1 MATSHSLKAETRA
14 CGSGNLKQLRS
25 QGLVPGVVYGP
36 GFDNVNIQVDAR
48 EFARMLASAV
58 SEHILVA
65 LDINGKIV
73 KVLLK
78 EVQHNPITNAC
89 LHVDFQAVTDTTVI
103 HSIVPVILEGDSAGV
118 ALGGVLDQTIHELAI
133 ICQVKD
139 LPEAITADISGLKL
153 GESLRIADLKL
164 PSGVTTEL
172 AGDVIVAIVEA
183 PPCFPARKRLRLL
196 KKLLPRNK
204 FDTPVSSF
212 TGSGAVF
219 AAPGFFCR
227 QQGIFW

>member
-103 HSIVPVILEGDSAGV
+103 HSIVPVIH
-118 ALGGVLDQTIHELAI
+118 QLAI

-183 PPCFPARKRLRLL
+183 PR
-196 KKLLPRNK
+196 
-204 FDTPVSSF
+204 VS
-212 TGSGAVF
+212 GEE
-219 AAPGFFCR
+219 AAPAAEEAVAEK
-227 QQGIFW
+227 

>member
-14 CGSGNLKQLRS
+14 CGSGNLKQFRS

-89 LHVDFQAVTDTTVI
+89 LHVDFQAVTI
-103 HSIVPVILEGDSAGV
+103 PRSSIPLFPSFWKAILPACPWAAFWTRPFTNWRLSA
-118 ALGGVLDQTIHELAI
+118 
-133 ICQVKD
+133 
-139 LPEAITADISGLKL
+139 
-153 GESLRIADLKL
+153 R
-164 PSGVTTEL
+164 
-172 AGDVIVAIVEA
+172 
-183 PPCFPARKRLRLL
+183 
-196 KKLLPRNK
+196 
-204 FDTPVSSF
+204 
-212 TGSGAVF
+212 
-219 AAPGFFCR
+219 
-227 QQGIFW
+227 

>member
-89 LHVDFQAVTDTTVI
+89 LHEIGRAHV
-103 HSIVPVILEGDSAGV
+103 
-118 ALGGVLDQTIHELAI
+118 
-133 ICQVKD
+133 
-139 LPEAITADISGLKL
+139 
-153 GESLRIADLKL
+153 
-164 PSGVTTEL
+164 
-172 AGDVIVAIVEA
+172 
-183 PPCFPARKRLRLL
+183 
-196 KKLLPRNK
+196 
-204 FDTPVSSF
+204 
-212 TGSGAVF
+212 
-219 AAPGFFCR
+219 
-227 QQGIFW
+227 

>member
-48 EFARMLASAV
+48 EFSRMLASAV

-65 LDINGKIV
+65 LDIDGKVV

-78 EVQHNPITNAC
+78 EIQHNPITNAC
-89 LHVDFQAVTDTTVI
+89 LHVDFQAVKDSTVI
-103 HSIVPVILEGDSAGV
+103 HSIVPVILEGDPAGV
-118 ALGGVLDQTIHELAI
+118 ALGGVLDQTIHELSVT
-133 ICQVKD
+133 CQVKD
-139 LPEAITADISGLKL
+139 LPESIKADVSGLKI
-153 GESLRIADLKL
+153 GESLSIADLKL
-164 PSGVTTEL
+164 PAGVNTEL

-183 PPCFPARKRLRLL
+183 PR
-196 KKLLPRNK
+196 
-204 FDTPVSSF
+204 VSSEE
-212 TGSGAVF
+212 
-219 AAPGFFCR
+219 AAPAAEEAVAEK
-227 QQGIFW
+227 

>member
-103 HSIVPVILEGDSAGV
+103 HSIVPVILEGDSVGV
-118 ALGGVLDQTIHELAI
+118 AQGGVLDQTIHELAI

-153 GESLRIADLKL
+153 GESLRITDLKL

-183 PPCFPARKRLRLL
+183 PR
-196 KKLLPRNK
+196 
-204 FDTPVSSF
+204 VS
-212 TGSGAVF
+212 GEE
-219 AAPGFFCR
+219 AAPVAEEAVAEK
-227 QQGIFW
+227 

>member
-139 LPEAITADISGLKL
+139 LPETRGASTIATITSPASSVVTPEG
-153 GESLRIADLKL
+153 SLRSAMRRLS
-164 PSGVTTEL
+164 PSFKPEMSAVMASG
-172 AGDVIVAIVEA
+172 
-183 PPCFPARKRLRLL
+183 R
-196 KKLLPRNK
+196 
-204 FDTPVSSF
+204 SF
-212 TGSGAVF
+212 TWQIIASS
-219 AAPGFFCR
+219 
-227 QQGIFW
+227 

>member
-73 KVLLK
+73 KVRRGQYAL
-78 EVQHNPITNAC
+78 
-89 LHVDFQAVTDTTVI
+89 
-103 HSIVPVILEGDSAGV
+103 SEGS
-118 ALGGVLDQTIHELAI
+118 HYLA
-133 ICQVKD
+133 
-139 LPEAITADISGLKL
+139 E
-153 GESLRIADLKL
+153 
-164 PSGVTTEL
+164 
-172 AGDVIVAIVEA
+172 
-183 PPCFPARKRLRLL
+183 ARKL
-196 KKLLPRNK
+196 
-204 FDTPVSSF
+204 V
-212 TGSGAVF
+212 G
-219 AAPGFFCR
+219 
-227 QQGIFW
+227 

>member
-89 LHVDFQAVTDTTVI
+89 LHVDF
-103 HSIVPVILEGDSAGV
+103 
-118 ALGGVLDQTIHELAI
+118 HELAI

-183 PPCFPARKRLRLL
+183 PR
-196 KKLLPRNK
+196 
-204 FDTPVSSF
+204 VS
-212 TGSGAVF
+212 GEE
-219 AAPGFFCR
+219 AAPATEEAVAEK
-227 QQGIFW
+227 

>member
-36 GFDNVNIQVDAR
+36 GFD
-48 EFARMLASAV
+48 
-58 SEHILVA
+58 
-65 LDINGKIV
+65 NGKIV

-183 PPCFPARKRLRLL
+183 PR
-196 KKLLPRNK
+196 
-204 FDTPVSSF
+204 VS
-212 TGSGAVF
+212 GEE
-219 AAPGFFCR
+219 AAPAAEEAVAEK
-227 QQGIFW
+227 

>member
-73 KVLLK
+73 KALLK

-103 HSIVPVILEGDSAGV
+103 HSIVPVILEGEAAGV

-133 ICQVKD
+133 VCQVKN
-139 LPEAITADISGLKL
+139 LPEAITADISGLSCPE
-153 GESLRIADLKL
+153 GEVDNSVFDRYLVPLYKQASFKPYIIAAMIFLAKVKDPQTTLKAL
-164 PSGVTTEL
+164 EERG
-172 AGDVIVAIVEA
+172 I
-183 PPCFPARKRLRLL
+183 ARWFQK
-196 KKLLPRNK
+196 
-204 FDTPVSSF
+204 
-212 TGSGAVF
+212 
-219 AAPGFFCR
+219 
-227 QQGIFW
+227 

>member
-89 LHVDFQAVTDTTVI
+89 LHVDFQAVTDT
-103 HSIVPVILEGDSAGV
+103 IVPVILEGDSAGV

-183 PPCFPARKRLRLL
+183 PR
-196 KKLLPRNK
+196 
-204 FDTPVSSF
+204 VS
-212 TGSGAVF
+212 GEE
-219 AAPGFFCR
+219 AAPAAEEAVAEK
-227 QQGIFW
+227 

>member
-139 LPEAITADISGLKL
+139 LPEAITADISGL
-153 GESLRIADLKL
+153 
-164 PSGVTTEL
+164 
-172 AGDVIVAIVEA
+172 
-183 PPCFPARKRLRLL
+183 
-196 KKLLPRNK
+196 
-204 FDTPVSSF
+204 
-212 TGSGAVF
+212 
-219 AAPGFFCR
+219 
-227 QQGIFW
+227 